1 MKAILVCIVP
11 ILLWGS
17 WHEHKGLEATYE
29 QAQATCKGMGKE
41 WRLPDIRELF
51 TLKGQTEVFS
61 PNQSYWGSNTVYDG
75 IVRGNT
81 GSEGEGG
88 DAKGTEQGFTFF
100 LQDGDIALA
109 PLHKRSGVLC
119 TNAKKSNGISP
130 YAKRKDG
137 IVDDQNDLLWLGL
150 DATEAKTRY
159 SFEEAIEHCESLSHY
174 NRSWRLPTLEELYSI
189 VDYAH
194 NGPSVNTDYFGAM
207 MHRYYWSATPFSEEE
222 SYVVGFKFG
231 TVATS
236 SKKNR
241 SYVRCVSE
249 L

>member
-1 MKAILVCIVP
+1 MKIALICIVP

-17 WHEHKGLEATYE
+17 WHEHKGVLATFE
-29 QAQATCKGMGKE
+29 KAQATCKSMGPG

-51 TLKGQTEVFS
+51 TLRGQREDFS

-88 DAKGTEQGFTFF
+88 DPRGSEQGFTFF

-109 PLHKRSGVLC
+109 PLHKRTGVLC
-119 TNAKKSNGISP
+119 TDAKIPNFSSS
-130 YAKRKDG
+130 YAKRKEG
-137 IVDDQNDLLWLGL
+137 VVDEQNDLLWLSL
-150 DATEAKTRY
+150 DATDAKTRY
-159 SFEEAIEHCESLSHY
+159 SFEEALEHCDNLSFY

-189 VDYAH
+189 VDYKRSS
-194 NGPSVNTDYFGAM
+194 PSVNSDYFGSM
-207 MHRYYWSATPFSEEE
+207 MHRYYWSATPFNEEE

-249 L
+249 R